1 MTDHRNFAVPKEKQP
16 VKVQLMGGEAL
27 AGSIFLEYKPEA
39 VTVYQKVVA
48 FLEDR
53 MSFFP
58 IALGEVKPQIIGKSS
73 IKILEIDYPEDESI
87 FSLKR
92 IENVSVMLSDGS
104 RIDGLLMADVPE
116 ERDRLSDCLNLPERF
131 LSLRLSGKI
140 LFVNKSLIRKVLYS
154 AKD

>member
-1 MTDHRNFAVPKEKQP
+1 MADRNFAVPKEKQQ
-16 VKVQLMGGEAL
+16 VKIQLLGGETL
-27 AGSIFLEYKPEA
+27 AGNIFLEYKPEA
-39 VTVYQKVVA
+39 VTVYQKVSS
-48 FLEDR
+48 FIEDR
-53 MSFFP
+53 TGFFP
-58 IALGEVKPQIIGKSS
+58 IAIGEVKPQIIGKTSV
-73 IKILEIDYPEDESI
+73 KILEIDYPEDESI

-140 LFVNKSLIRKVLYS
+140 LFVNKSLVRKVLYS

>member
-1 MTDHRNFAVPKEKQP
+1 MADRNFAVPKGKQQ
-16 VKVQLMGGEAL
+16 VKIQLLGGETL
-27 AGSIFLEYKPEA
+27 AGNIFLEYNPEA
-39 VTVYQKVVA
+39 VTVYQKVSS
-48 FLEDR
+48 FIEDR
-53 MSFFP
+53 TGFFP
-58 IALGEVKPQIIGKSS
+58 IAIGEVKPQIIGKTSV
-73 IKILEIDYPEDESI
+73 KILEIDYPEDESI

-140 LFVNKSLIRKVLYS
+140 LFVNKSLVRKVLYS